1 MATFSIYSKDGQKIR
16 HSGEPQY
23 SGSYMGVDYIEFRS
37 ISSPIPIDWERGDY
51 VDYYRTGMR
60 YKLYSLPMPRKI
72 ARRGEYGA
80 AFEYNNVQFYSAAK
94 ELEIAPFRDIV
105 TEYNNIHFS
114 TRQDISTYEDVY
126 GIARRIQA
134 CVDDIFPN
142 RWRIEVFE
150 TEDADL
156 KALFNEVKDYTLSN
170 GSCLEALSKIYQTW
184 KNVGWIHTYDEAA
197 NIDVI
202 TIGRANVRDENNTS
216 DSYSYG
222 MGKGLTSIKKAAA
235 NAEEFATRLYV
246 YGSERNIQTRYYN
259 KHNILN
265 KDSVDIRNLMLPID
279 KWGKTDGLPDASKAF
294 LQADNA
300 IIEKYGLI
308 PRTVYFDGSKNEEI
322 YPSITGLTMAQ
333 VRQEMIKAGESSSE
347 FLPGDYDY
355 RIDQVGAL
363 LTELDNG
370 SKEEV
375 EKQRTVDICLH
386 EVGFNIA
393 KQGKLTSEGYAI
405 ISMTSGDCAGREF
418 KVTKYVGPA
427 YGNETHGSRI
437 YRLERAWDESLG
449 EGFPNTKYQIKSGD
463 TFVLLDIP
471 MPEFYIT
478 MAENRLYG
486 AAEKMLADYT
496 RVSAFYEPGIDS
508 IKIKEGGKL
517 LRAGMYMQVYDED
530 IIDTADNKDYVLID
544 SISIDEKAAL
554 PSYKITLRE
563 QKRSARTYS
572 VLEDMIVDAKGETKE
587 AIKRERYYTDRR
599 FQSAQETLS
608 LLQDAFSNYT
618 DGISPATVRT
628 MAMLVGDEGLQFKF
642 TSSRSSLTE
651 ISCPIRYNESTKQV
665 TSVASA
671 IIHMTLDVNTVTAP
685 GTRKASDYRSWN
697 VSAFNSAIIE
707 DKNARYVYIKANK
720 NSTSAT
726 VLLSETAIGM
736 EDVSGYY
743 HFLVGILNS
752 EINGTRDFITLYG
765 FTEVLPGQIT
775 TDIIKSSG
783 SNLVIDLVNA
793 VIEAKNGATIKGS
806 LTIGSGSSGLDNLSE
821 WSGKQKDIDDAKN
834 TANAAQE
841 QADNAKT
848 TADAAQRDAD
858 AAKETANEA
867 KGTADAANKLA
878 GDASALAQQAK
889 GVADTANAATLTL
902 DTKIGNIETGV
913 NESVAEINAR
923 LDGVVEN
930 YFEEGAPELT
940 NYPANEWVTDE
951 EKANHVGDTY
961 TNISSYEKDPDNAG
975 KSWRWTYTDSEHTGY
990 HWHPIADSDAVK
1002 ALLEASKAQT
1012 AADGKSKVF
1021 VNKPKPP
1028 YKEGDLWVQGGDGDI
1043 MRCKDGVNRTTGSY
1057 VASDWELASKYT
1069 DDTAAIAAANLA
1081 SVAKQMLESWL
1092 ADGVITPV
1100 EKEAIRAELI
1110 KLENEYERVV
1120 ADCNRYGIAKNESPR
1135 SDYETSYTDYVAKI
1149 GIVLDIDGVVD
1160 ASRANQLRA
1169 SQGTYYQNLGF
1180 VLQAIS
1186 IASKKIA
1193 DDANEKAEGAQN
1205 TANDAK
1211 AVANAAKQITDS
1223 LNDDNILTEV
1233 EKREVRKLIAQITEC
1248 QSRLVT
1254 VTASVERVAKYG
1266 ADWYLVNDKSVV
1278 SYEDDDT
1285 GEFFTYPQGEWDG
1298 YYSSNVHSN
1307 DGYAIQRLNIH
1318 VENPF
1323 TLKLQ
1328 FGSDGEVNCD
1338 YLNVSALN
1346 KQVDVSST
1354 VNNLT
1359 DVTKQASSYRNNGI
1373 GKAQIK
1379 SFAFDGETADNFLEV
1394 SYAKDGSSSVATD
1407 SGYYRIVSDKS
1418 FVDGRTTYI
1427 VEQQGSFHKQ
1437 YLTLCQNGY
1446 ITEANVLASKLSTLF
1461 TILNDAGLWVA
1472 GDSEVAE
1479 GFRDNLSVALTDYFS
1494 YVTEMGF
1501 SLSFERISDA
1511 KYLSDAFKNG
1521 RTIIDGGLVLSSM
1534 VAVSDSES
1542 SQDADVE
1549 AFLNGSD
1556 FAKDTKHGKLLIAGG
1571 IPQKVT
1577 ITQNGVDVTSTDF
1590 GDRAIKAS
1598 TRIYEDGST
1607 YTKKLHLEDGCS
1619 VGALS
1624 IVEDAIY
1631 TEQESNGESYITQFK
1646 KDGISHNVIKNGVV
1660 KRSAEISGC
1669 MYYPLSAMV
1678 NGQNA
1683 CHIPVKGSVA
1693 DNNISETSM
1702 YAAICLD
1709 APNGYSVYAVN
1720 GMFAGLRPKAR
1731 SVSGITTLDEYD
1743 HTIFAT
1749 SASADITLPS
1759 APQIGQE
1766 YVILAPYGGVQI
1778 RGNGKNIRLFH
1789 DGVAERTG
1797 FKCGDVAA
1805 RTEFRLYW
1813 TGTEWWATHT
1823 EN

>member
-37 ISSPIPIDWERGDY
+37 INSPIPIDWERGDY

-105 TEYNNIHFS
+105 TEDNNIHFS

-150 TEDADL
+150 TENADL
-156 KALFNEVKDYTLSN
+156 KALFNEVKDFTLSN

-197 NIDVI
+197 NVDVI

-259 KHNILN
+259 KNNILH

-279 KWGKTDGLPDASKAF
+279 KWGKTNGLPDASKAF

-300 IIEKYGLI
+300 IIAKYGLI
-308 PRTVYFDGSKNEEI
+308 PRTVYFDGSNNEEI

-333 VRQEMIKAGESSSE
+333 VRQEMIKSGQESSE
-347 FLPGDYDY
+347 YLPGDYDY
-355 RIDQVGAL
+355 RIDQIGAL
-363 LTELDNG
+363 LTSLDNG

-375 EKQRTVDICLH
+375 EKQRTVDVCLH

-393 KQGKLTSEGYAI
+393 EQGKLTSEGYAI
-405 ISMTSGDCAGREF
+405 ISMTSGACAGREF
-418 KVTKYVGPA
+418 KVTKYVGSA
-427 YGNETHGSRI
+427 HGNEAQGSRT

-449 EGFPNTKYQIKSGD
+449 EGFPNNNYPIKSGD

-478 MAENRLYG
+478 MAENRLYE
-486 AAEKMLADYT
+486 AAEKMLSDYT

-530 IIDTADNKDYVLID
+530 IIDTEDNRDYVLID
-544 SISIDEKAAL
+544 SITIDEKAAL

-572 VLEDMIVDAKGETKE
+572 ALEDMIVDAKGETKE

-628 MAMLVGDEGLQFKF
+628 MAMLVGDESLQFKF
-642 TSSRSSLTE
+642 TSSRSSLTDVP
-651 ISCPIRYNESTKQV
+651 CPITYNASTKQV

-671 IIHMTLDVNTVTAP
+671 LIHMTLNVNAVTSP
-685 GTRKASDYRSWN
+685 GTRNASDYKSWN
-697 VSAFNSAIIE
+697 VSAFNSNIIE
-707 DKNARYVYIKANK
+707 DKNARYVYVKANK
-720 NSTSAT
+720 NSTSAS
-726 VLLSETAIGM
+726 VLLSESAIGM

-752 EINGTRDFITLYG
+752 EINGSRDFITLYG

-775 TDIIKSSG
+775 TDIIKSSNSG
-783 SNLVIDLVNA
+783 LIIDLVNA

-806 LTIGSGSSGLDNLSE
+806 LTIGSGSSGLANLSE
-821 WSGKQKDIDDAKN
+821 WNEKQQEINSAKS
-834 TANAAQE
+834 TANAANKI
-841 QADNAKT
+841 AG
-848 TADAAQRDAD
+848 DAATLAQ
-858 AAKETANEA
+858 EA
-867 KGTADAANKLA
+867 KGI
-878 GDASALAQQAK
+878 
-889 GVADTANAATLTL
+889 ADTANAATVTL

-930 YFEEGAPELT
+930 YFEEGSPELT
-940 NYPANEWVTDE
+940 NYPAVEWDTDA

-1002 ALLEASKAQT
+1002 ALLEASKAKT
-1012 AADGKSKVF
+1012 AADGKSRTF
-1021 VNKPKPP
+1021 VKQPVPP
-1028 YKEGDLWVQGGDGDI
+1028 YKEGDLWVQGAEGDI
-1043 MRCKDGVNRTTGSY
+1043 MRCKDKVNRTTGSF
-1057 VASDWELASKYT
+1057 VASDWERASKYT
-1069 DDTAAIAAANLA
+1069 DDTTANAAANLA
-1081 SVAKQMLESWL
+1081 SAAKQMLDSWL
-1092 ADGVITPV
+1092 SDGVITPV
-1100 EKEAIRAELI
+1100 EKEAIRTELI
-1110 KLENEYERVV
+1110 KLDKEYQRVS
-1120 ADCNRYGIAKNESPR
+1120 ADCNQYGISNNESPR
-1135 SDYETSYTDYVAKI
+1135 SDYETSYNVYKEQIET
-1149 GIVLDIDGVVD
+1149 VLDIEGVVD
-1160 ASRANQLRA
+1160 VSAANQLRA
-1169 SQGTYYQNLGF
+1169 AQEAYYQNLSF

-1186 IASKKIA
+1186 IAAKKIA
-1193 DDANEKAEGAQN
+1193 DDAKSIAS
-1205 TANDAK
+1205 
-1211 AVANAAKQITDS
+1211 AAKQITDS
-1223 LNDDNILTEV
+1223 LNDDNIFTEV
-1233 EKREVRKLIAQITEC
+1233 EKRAVRKQIAQITEC
-1248 QSRLVT
+1248 QSQLAT
-1254 VTASVERVAKYG
+1254 VTATIERVSKYG
-1266 ADWYLVNDKSVV
+1266 ADWYLVNDKSIA
-1278 SYEDDDT
+1278 SYEDEDSGDSMA
-1285 GEFFTYPQGEWDG
+1285 YPQREWAG
-1298 YYSSNVHSN
+1298 YYSSNMHSN
-1307 DGYAIQRLNIH
+1307 DEYTTQRLNIH
-1318 VENPF
+1318 VESPF

-1328 FGSDGEVNCD
+1328 FGSDGEANYD

-1359 DVTKQASSYRNNGI
+1359 DITKQASSYGHNGI
-1373 GKAQIK
+1373 GGVQLK
-1379 SFAFDGETADNFLEV
+1379 SFAFDGKTADNFLEI
-1394 SYAKDGSSSVATD
+1394 SYVKDGSSAVATD

-1427 VEQQGSFHKQ
+1427 VEQNGSFHKQ

-1446 ITEANVLASKLSTLF
+1446 RAEADTLAGKLNSLF
-1461 TILNDAGLWVA
+1461 SILNSAGLWVS
-1472 GDSEVAE
+1472 GNSEIPD
-1479 GFRDNLSVALTDYFS
+1479 GFRDDLSVALTDYFS
-1494 YVTEMGF
+1494 CVTEMGF
-1501 SLSFERISDA
+1501 SLSFDRISDA

-1521 RTIIDGGLVLSSM
+1521 KTILDGGLVLSSM

-1542 SQDADVE
+1542 ALDSDVE

-1556 FAKDTKHGKLLIAGG
+1556 FAKDANHGKLLIAGG
-1571 IPQKVT
+1571 IPQTVM
-1577 ITQNGVDVTSTDF
+1577 ITQNGVDVETTNF
-1590 GDRAIKAS
+1590 GERAAKAS

-1607 YTKKLHLEDGCS
+1607 YTKMLHLEDGCT
-1619 VGALS
+1619 VGALT
-1624 IVEDAIY
+1624 IVEDAIR
-1631 TEQESNGESYITQFK
+1631 TEQAKNNESYVTQFD

-1669 MYYPLSAMV
+1669 EYYPLSAMV

-1683 CHIPVKGSVA
+1683 CHIPFEESIA
-1693 DNNISETSM
+1693 DNVTNGTRM
-1702 YAAICLD
+1702 YAAVCLD
-1709 APNGYSVYAVN
+1709 APNGYSAYAVN

-1731 SVSGITTLDEYD
+1731 KVSGVTTLDKFD

-1749 SASADITLPS
+1749 SASAHITLPS
-1759 APQIGQE
+1759 APQVGQE
-1766 YVILAPYGGVQI
+1766 YVILAPYGGTQI
-1778 RGNGKNIRLFH
+1778 QGNGKNILLFH
-1789 DGVAERTG
+1789 DGVVRTG
-1797 FKCGDVAA
+1797 FTCGDVAA

>member
-1 MATFSIYSKDGQKIR
+1 MIDVMSI
-16 HSGEPQY
+16 SGELLFSVPILKDAVVREELMT
-23 SGSYMGVDYIEFRS
+23 SDYIRLS
-37 ISSPIPIDWERGDY
+37 WSSDKGDVLPIGAYIIYREEKYALMNPYTPSRVSEGEYKYTPQFNSRIVRWQKTIAPIYTYEADGATVKSKELDWTF
-51 VDYYRTGMR
+51 TGTPDNAM
-60 YKLYSLPMPRKI
+60 YIVKQAIYNETGEVWSYSLGDDLPETITVSSQSSSIWSLLSDI
-72 ARRGEYGA
+72 AEQCETEWWAEKGINWLHLSRCSYGTPVNLEVGRNVKVPSSVNSSSECFTRFY
-80 AFEYNNVQFYSAAK
+80 AFGSSRNITQEDRITNGSIVNKRLSLDPEKYPQGYKDIKGHFENGVFVSDLKK
-94 ELEIAPFRDIV
+94 E
-105 TEYNNIHFS
+105 
-114 TRQDISTYEDVY
+114 
-126 GIARRIQA
+126 
-134 CVDDIFPN
+134 
-142 RWRIEVFE
+142 EVFP
-150 TEDADL
+150 
-156 KALFNEVKDYTLSN
+156 
-170 GSCLEALSKIYQTW
+170 
-184 KNVGWIHTYDEAA
+184 
-197 NIDVI
+197 
-202 TIGRANVRDENNTS
+202 
-216 DSYSYG
+216 
-222 MGKGLTSIKKAAA
+222 
-235 NAEEFATRLYV
+235 
-246 YGSERNIQTRYYN
+246 
-259 KHNILN
+259 
-265 KDSVDIRNLMLPID
+265 LPI
-279 KWGKTDGLPDASKAF
+279 
-294 LQADNA
+294 
-300 IIEKYGLI
+300 
-308 PRTVYFDGSKNEEI
+308 YFEEI
-322 YPSITGLTMAQ
+322 YPSSNLVISN
-333 VRQEMIKAGESSSE
+333 VRKRVR
-347 FLPGDYDY
+347 Y
-355 RIDQVGAL
+355 RLDDDKNKIVSGG
-363 LTELDNG
+363 TEENPIY
-370 SKEEV
+370 E
-375 EKQRTVDICLH
+375 T
-386 EVGFNIA
+386 
-393 KQGKLTSEGYAI
+393 YAI
-405 ISMTSGDCAGREF
+405 WYFQIPDFDFSEDQIIGGLDLSVHFRSGQLRGREF
-418 KVTKYVGPA
+418 ALAYHKEAKKVADFADVDAEFAVRAGEYEIIFDEQSTGFIIPSEDYMIPSNGDEVTVFNIKMPKEYVASAYLELESALDKEIERRSNDNNSYEFDSNPVAFFEDGMDLYLGQKVTFVNNGLSQETRVLMVEKHLDFLFEQKVRI
-427 YGNETHGSRI
+427 GNEIIVGSRQQ
-437 YRLERAWDESLG
+437 LKDEVHEIGREVS
-449 EGFPNTKYQIKSGD
+449 
-463 TFVLLDIP
+463 
-471 MPEFYIT
+471 T
-478 MAENRLYG
+478 M
-486 AAEKMLADYT
+486 
-496 RVSAFYEPGIDS
+496 
-508 IKIKEGGKL
+508 
-517 LRAGMYMQVYDED
+517 
-530 IIDTADNKDYVLID
+530 
-544 SISIDEKAAL
+544 
-554 PSYKITLRE
+554 RE
-563 QKRSARTYS
+563 QGSIAAAIQRDHARELMLSA
-572 VLEDMIVDAKGETKE
+572 G
-587 AIKRERYYTDRR
+587 RYYAMRDTIDM
-599 FQSAQETLS
+599 
-608 LLQDAFSNYT
+608 LQGAVDGFT
-618 DGISPATVRT
+618 DGISPVTVET
-628 MAMLVGDEGLQFKF
+628 MAMLIGNESSQFRF
-642 TSSRSSLTE
+642 TSSRTNLTPLAD
-651 ISCPIRYNESTKQV
+651 SPLVYDESTKQL
-665 TSVASA
+665 SA
-671 IIHMTLDVNTVTAP
+671 RACALIHLTLGITTITTDGA
-685 GTRKASDYRSWN
+685 RKASDYKSWN
-697 VSAFNSAIIE
+697 MAAWSSSVLDDASKRFYVYAKVSANGS
-707 DKNARYVYIKANK
+707 NGTYV
-720 NSTSAT
+720 
-726 VLLSETAIGM
+726 LSEKAIGM
-736 EDVSGYY
+736 TETNGYY
-743 HFLVGILNS
+743 HFLTGILNS
-752 EINGTRDFITLYG
+752 EYAGAREFIPLYG
-765 FTEVLPGQIT
+765 YTQILPAQIT
-775 TDIIKSSG
+775 TDKLSSSTG
-783 SNLVIDLVNA
+783 NLVIDLVNA

-848 TADAAQRDAD
+848 TADAAQREAD

-930 YFEEGAPELT
+930 YFEEGVPELT

-1021 VNKPKPP
+1021 VNKPTPP
-1028 YKEGDLWVQGGDGDI
+1028 YKEGDLWVQGGSGDI

-1081 SVAKQMLESWL
+1081 SAAKQMLESWL

-1120 ADCNRYGIAKNESPR
+1120 ADCNRYGIAKSESPR

-1169 SQGTYYQNLGF
+1169 SQETYYQNLSF

-1328 FGSDGEVNCD
+1328 FGSDGEVSCD

-1373 GKAQIK
+1373 GQVQIK
-1379 SFAFDGETADNFLEV
+1379 SFAFDGKTADNFLEV

-1461 TILNDAGLWVA
+1461 TILNNAGLWVA
-1472 GDSEVAE
+1472 GNSEVAE
-1479 GFRDNLSVALTDYFS
+1479 GFRDNLYVALTDYFS

-1577 ITQNGVDVTSTDF
+1577 ITQNGIDVTSTNF
-1590 GDRAIKAS
+1590 EDRAIKAS

-1669 MYYPLSAMV
+1669 TYYPLSAMV

-1683 CHIPVKGSVA
+1683 CHVPVKGSVA

-1731 SVSGITTLDEYD
+1731 SVSGTTTLDEYD

-1749 SASADITLPS
+1749 SSSADITLPS
-1759 APQIGQE
+1759 APQMGQE

-1789 DGVAERTG
+1789 DGVVRTG
-1797 FKCGDVAA
+1797 FRCGDIAA